1 MTTTPTARDLERAV
15 LAPHYFA
22 RSFEPRFNRRWPHVK
37 MLAREISIR
46 LSKRAKGEQPRH
58 LIVEMPPRHGKSEL
72 GTIWTPA
79 WALNNDPKLRV
90 GIAAYGSR
98 LARAFGRSIRNRVV
112 EHEKHLRVRIA
123 DDSAAADEW
132 STTEGG
138 GVFATGVGG
147 AATGKGF
154 DLLIIDDPVK
164 NWKDAYSALKRESTW
179 DWFTSTAYTRL
190 EPNGLCVIILT
201 RWHADDLAGRILAD
215 PDISPHFDEIKLPA
229 IAEDKDPLG
238 REVGAALCADRYP
251 IDRLE
256 TVKRIVGPFVWNAL
270 YQQRPSPKGGGMFAA
285 DAWQLYD
292 TPPEKF
298 DRIIASWDM
307 AFKETATS
315 DFVVGQVW
323 GQVGAS
329 AYLLEQVRD
338 RMGFAK
344 TKDALRAQVD
354 RWRGRGLGAVYIED
368 KANGPAVIDAL
379 RPEVPGLVPVEP
391 DGSKEARAAAVSP
404 FVAAGN
410 VHLPRWQSW
419 VQDFIAEHEAFPAG
433 DHDDQVDA
441 TSQALRQ
448 LYLSGAP
455 TGSLATE
462 DGLESPSR
470 WGSLG

>member
-37 MLAREISIR
+37 MLAREIATR
-46 LSKRAKGEQPRH
+46 LAQRAEGKQPRH

-98 LARAFGRSIRNRVV
+98 LARAFGRTIRNRVV

-154 DLLIIDDPVK
+154 DLFVIDDPVK
-164 NWKDAYSALKRESTW
+164 NWKDAYSSLKRESTW

-229 IAEDKDPLG
+229 IAEENDPLG
-238 REVGAALCADRYP
+238 RAVGAALCSDRYP
-251 IDRLE
+251 LEKLE

-270 YQQRPSPKGGGMFAA
+270 YQQRPSPKGGGMFAT

-292 TPPEKF
+292 SPPEKF

-307 AFKETATS
+307 AFKETAKS
-315 DFVVGQVW
+315 DFVVGGIW
-323 GQVGAS
+323 GKVGAD
-329 AYLLEQVRD
+329 AYLLEMVRD
-338 RMGFAK
+338 RMGFTK
-344 TKDALRAQVD
+344 TQDALRAQHQ
-354 RWRGRGLGAVYIED
+354 RWAGRGLSGVYIED

-379 RPEVPGLVPVEP
+379 RSEVPGLIAVEP

-404 FVAAGN
+404 LVAAGN
-410 VHLPRWQSW
+410 VWLPRWAPW
-419 VQDFIAEHEAFPAG
+419 VQDFIAEHEAFPGG
-433 DHDDQVDA
+433 DHDDQVDM
-441 TSQALRQ
+441 TSQALRE
-448 LYLSGAP
+448 LYLSGVHTGAVALDDALAAP
-455 TGSLATE
+455 SK
-462 DGLESPSR
+462 